1 MSRLLVRSFVF
12 GCSMMKVEPDG
23 GDVGDDHGAR
33 RELAPSTGDPAK
45 GRVAE
50 EEERREQAR
59 LRHPPRREGVAL
71 VPQPRRRRR
80 RGRRRAGSSETVFVL
95 VFGRLPR
102 ERADSVSVRFRRSP
116 RGRLGEV
123 VVRAPR
129 DGAAL

>member
-1 MSRLLVRSFVF
+1 
-12 GCSMMKVEPDG
+12 MMKVEPDG

-80 RGRRRAGSSETVFVL
+80 RGGSSGTVFVL
-95 VFGRLPR
+95 VF
-102 ERADSVSVRFRRSP
+102 DSLRFSF
-116 RGRLGEV
+116 V
-123 VVRAPR
+123 
-129 DGAAL
+129 